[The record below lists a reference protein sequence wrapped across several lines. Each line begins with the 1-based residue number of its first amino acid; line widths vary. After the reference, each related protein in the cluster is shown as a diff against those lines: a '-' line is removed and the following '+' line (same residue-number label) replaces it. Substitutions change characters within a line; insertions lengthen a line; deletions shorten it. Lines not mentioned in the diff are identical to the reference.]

1 MNEELDS
8 LLSKYYYDVGGP
20 ASYAS
25 VEKLY
30 HIVNAEGKK
39 VGRYKIRRER
49 ELTGKIRRSRR
60 GPKKTANLIR
70 NRVDKLH
77 HEELSRCPVETWLL
91 KNGYIVCILYNFE
104 HHPEFIEDLYF
115 CGCYFD
121 AVLADYK
128 FMDPVNYQ

>member
-1 MNEELDS
+1 MNLQNFNMYT
-8 LLSKYYYDVGGP
+8 LL
-20 ASYAS
+20 
-25 VEKLY
+25 
-30 HIVNAEGKK
+30 
-39 VGRYKIRRER
+39 RER

-70 NRVDKLH
+70 NRVNKLH